1 MFYFIFRPLQIRTSE
16 VRMSYYAPYP
26 GFYAYPMG
34 YPGQEYYAMYPP
46 DQMDPNDQM
55 FYPPNPGHPGN
66 NGNGFRPEKSGFN
79 NRKESND
86 SGISE
91 PASRKVSK

>member
-1 MFYFIFRPLQIRTSE
+1 
-16 VRMSYYAPYP
+16 MSYYAPYP
-26 GFYAYPMG
+26 GFYAYPKG

-46 DQMDPNDQM
+46 DQMDPNDPI
-55 FYPPNPGHPGN
+55 FYGPNVPNQPGN
-66 NGNGFRPEKSGFN
+66 NFRQDKPGFN

-91 PASRKVSK
+91 PASRKVSRYV